1 MPKPSTHTLL
11 WSAQS
16 NIYALVTL
24 NHPPQEIVP
33 GNEEP
38 WVAWLTTHSS
48 FSFQGQYG
56 HLSVLKESRS
66 RGAGYWYAYHTQ
78 EGQTRKRY
86 LGRSELVT
94 LTRLEEVAQDL
105 GSKPS
110 PAPPAPLPPVPP
122 SEHRGVLLSTKLS
135 PPRLP
140 GSLVERSRLLAE
152 LDAARSHPVTLVC
165 APAGS
170 GKTTLLSAWAAS
182 LQQAG
187 RGKAGGTKREEAKQ
201 AVTWLS
207 LDALDT
213 EPIRFWTS
221 IIVALRAGLP
231 TIGEEA
237 LALLRLAQSPPLS
250 TCLSTLLNEL
260 AQVDREII
268 LILDD
273 YHVIEDQAIH
283 ESLLFLIDHLP
294 ANLHLVLTTRTDPE
308 LPLSRWRVRG
318 QLIEI
323 RNQDLRFTQAEAASF
338 LVQRMGLPL
347 TEEDVAILATR
358 TEGWIAGLQLAVLSL
373 RKQQDLS
380 SWIADFAGSSRF
392 VLDYVQ
398 QDILVRLPVPLQHFL
413 LQTSMVTRMNAALC
427 QAITAAPTRE
437 VCQQMLEEV
446 ERANL
451 FLVPLDEQRQWY
463 RFHDLFR
470 EALLARL
477 HAAQP
482 QLVPLLHIRAA
493 SFYEAAGEW
502 QEAIAHALSA
512 PDYALAASLM
522 EQAAS
527 HFWLRG
533 QVRIVHNWTLA
544 LPDAVLRAHLRLALG
559 AALRFVDSVNLNNAT
574 LHASMAAQVERTF
587 TRMEELLRR
596 PLQWT
601 LSEAEVTLIGRGLRL
616 LRAWIELRAIAR
628 HGNIGRLRLLSQEIE
643 ALPQDAE
650 VSWNIIPLSIAFWL
664 TAVYEGEGASLIP
677 RLRSAKQQMIE
688 AGDSPVTIRVMSWLA
703 LTYTQA
709 AQLHLAHQQCL
720 EALALV
726 ERIGRPTALAGY
738 LYYTLFFIFYA
749 WNRLE
754 EAADWLQR
762 MVRSAQ
768 DWQQVELL
776 AMGEIFAARLALARG
791 DHSRAEEAL
800 HQLEALVEQEGFA
813 HHALWV
819 NTLRVQCWLAEG
831 KLAEASEWAAQ
842 STLSPETWNPL
853 RRWEVLMLVRVLL
866 AQQQY
871 AQAVETLSRFSQYF
885 DQPGAIDTALEWM
898 ALSVV
903 AHHYAGKP
911 EQAMCVAA
919 RLLALAE
926 PEGYARV
933 YLDTGEPMMKQVLKV
948 LLEAEPDDA
957 PGAAPGSISR
967 SSVSRWLSAFE
978 QEETGA
984 AHHVLRRSAKTQTI
998 QSEPQPAE
1006 VQQMAEPL
1014 SPQELKV
1021 LRLLVAGRTYAEM
1034 AQTLIVSVHTI
1045 KTQVSSIYRKLGV
1058 SRRAEAIASTHHV
1071 DLL

>member
-1 MPKPSTHTLL
+1 MLYSLYVGELGITPEVEKKSMPKPSTYILM

-16 NIYALVTL
+16 KIYTLVTPH
-24 NHPPQEIVP
+24 HPPQEIVP

-48 FSFQGQYG
+48 FSFQGQCG
-56 HLSVLKESRS
+56 HLSVLKESRP
-66 RGAGYWYAYHTQ
+66 RGTGYWYAYHTK
-78 EGQTRKRY
+78 EGHTRKRY
-86 LGRSELVT
+86 LGRSALVT
-94 LTRLEEVAQDL
+94 LAHLEEVAQDL
-105 GSKPS
+105 GSKSS
-110 PAPPAPLPPVPP
+110 PASRAPLPLPASS
-122 SEHRGVLLSTKLS
+122 SEQRSVLLSTKLA

-140 GSLVERSRLLAE
+140 GSLVERSRLLVE
-152 LDAARSHPVTLVC
+152 LDAARFHPVTLVC

-182 LQQAG
+182 LQQRG
-187 RGKAGGTKREEAKQ
+187 RGSAEDTKREGAKQ

-207 LDALDT
+207 LDALDA
-213 EPIRFWTS
+213 EAIRFWAS
-221 IIVALRAGLP
+221 IIAALRASLP

-237 LALLRLAQSPPLS
+237 LALLRLTQSPPLS
-250 TCLSTLLNEL
+250 TILTILLNEL
-260 AQVDREII
+260 AQVGTEII

-294 ANLHLVLTTRTDPE
+294 ANLHLVLATRIDPE
-308 LPLSRWRVRG
+308 LPFSRWRVRG

-338 LVQRMGLPL
+338 LLQRMGLPL
-347 TEEDVAILATR
+347 TEDDVAILSKR

-380 SWIADFAGSSRF
+380 GWIANFAGNSRF

-398 QDILVRLPVPLQHFL
+398 QDILVLLPVPLQHFL
-413 LQTSMVTRMNAALC
+413 FQTSIVTRMNAALC
-427 QAITAAPTRE
+427 QAITAAPTQE

-477 HAAQP
+477 QATQP

-493 SFYEAAGEW
+493 RFYEAAGEW

-512 PDYALAASLM
+512 PDYALVASLM
-522 EQAAS
+522 EQAAP

-533 QVRIVHNWTLA
+533 QVRTVHNWILA
-544 LPDAVLRAHLRLALG
+544 LPDAVLRAHLRLGLG
-559 AALRFVDSVNLNNAT
+559 ATLRFVDSVNLNNAT
-574 LHASMAAQVERTF
+574 LHASMAAQVEHTF
-587 TRMEELLRR
+587 TRMEEFLRR

-601 LSEAEVTLIGRGLRL
+601 LSEAEVTLIGRCLHL

-628 HGNIGRLRLLSQEIE
+628 HGDIGRLRLLSQEIE
-643 ALPQDAE
+643 ALPQDTE

-664 TAVYEGEGASLIP
+664 AAVYQGEGASLIP
-677 RLRSAKQQMIE
+677 RLRNAKQQMIE
-688 AGDSPVTIRVMSWLA
+688 AGDSPMTVRVMSWLA

-726 ERIGRPTALAGY
+726 ERLGRPTALAGY

-754 EAADWLQR
+754 EAANWLQR

-791 DHSRAEEAL
+791 DSSRAEEAL
-800 HQLEALVEQEGFA
+800 HRLEALVEQEGFA
-813 HHALWV
+813 HLALWG

-831 KLAEASEWAAQ
+831 KLEEALEWATQ

-866 AQQQY
+866 AQQRY
-871 AQAVETLSRFSQYF
+871 AQAIEILSNFRQYY
-885 DQPGAIDTALEWM
+885 DRPGAIDAALEWM
-898 ALSVV
+898 TLFVIAL
-903 AHHYAGKP
+903 HRAGKP
-911 EQAMCVAA
+911 EQAADVTA
-919 RLLALAE
+919 R
-926 PEGYARV
+926 
-933 YLDTGEPMMKQVLKV
+933 
-948 LLEAEPDDA
+948 
-957 PGAAPGSISR
+957 
-967 SSVSRWLSAFE
+967 
-978 QEETGA
+978 
-984 AHHVLRRSAKTQTI
+984 
-998 QSEPQPAE
+998 
-1006 VQQMAEPL
+1006 
-1014 SPQELKV
+1014 
-1021 LRLLVAGRTYAEM
+1021 
-1034 AQTLIVSVHTI
+1034 
-1045 KTQVSSIYRKLGV
+1045 
-1058 SRRAEAIASTHHV
+1058 
-1071 DLL
+1071 